1 MQDTSGA
8 EPNVRPPHPV
18 AFDVVYPERLS
29 RLTTFFRL
37 ILVIP
42 QLIVVYLLTI
52 PLYILTIIAWFA
64 ILFTGRYPKAFF
76 EFNTGITRW
85 LSNVGAYTALL
96 RDEYPPFSMDA
107 GAYPLTLD
115 IPYPERQSR
124 FRLFVRGITILPNYI
139 VFYFVQI
146 AFFFTT
152 FIAWWAILFT
162 GRYPRGLHTFAVGV
176 HRWQHR
182 QFAYMVLLRDEYPP
196 YSINADARPGNE
208 VVSGIIGAP
217 FFAAYLGLYAL
228 YLSAF
233 AQGGGSVETSL
244 RAIERTQPSA
254 HSRSLRITLEG
265 YDDDARASD
274 LRGRRIVSFDVRAEK
289 DGRWP
294 AFFTPYLFSADVCE
308 GRNVASVEDVVD
320 ETTQFD
326 MYFRGGSDTA
336 TVYFM
341 IPEGS
346 TVCEVSYFTFSGQIR
361 FIFR

>member
-1 MQDTSGA
+1 MQDTFGA
-8 EPNVRPPHPV
+8 AASFRPPHPV
-18 AFDVVYPERLS
+18 AFDVEYPEHLS

-37 ILVIP
+37 ILAIP

-52 PLYILTIIAWFA
+52 PLYILTFIAWFA
-64 ILFTGRYPKAFF
+64 ILFTGRYPKTFF

-124 FRLFVRGITILPNYI
+124 FRLFVRFITIIPNYI

-162 GRYPRGLHTFAVGV
+162 GQYPRGLHTFAVGV

-182 QFAYMVLLRDEYPP
+182 QFAYLVLLRDEYPP

-217 FFAAYLGLYAL
+217 FFAAYVVLYTVL
-228 YLSAF
+228 FLPSLS
-233 AQGGGSVETSL
+233 GSDTVQASLAPGAIARSRPSAKVGSLRLTLLDYERTSL
-244 RAIERTQPSA
+244 TT
-254 HSRSLRITLEG
+254 SLE
-265 YDDDARASD
+265 
-274 LRGRRIVSFDVRAEK
+274 VEAEK
-289 DGRWP
+289 DGWQP
-294 AFFTPYLFSADVCE
+294 TFFTPEFFILEDCDKAAFGESYNY
-308 GRNVASVEDVVD
+308 GVEDFD
-320 ETTQFD
+320 GDSFD
-326 MYFRGGSDTA
+326 MYWIGGSDRV
-336 TVYFM
+336 TVYFDVPRSAD
-341 IPEGS
+341 ICALTYLTIGG
-346 TVCEVSYFTFSGQIR
+346 EVKFD
-361 FIFR
+361 FR